1 MIKVL
6 IAEDQILF
14 RDLLEHM
21 LESCEDIHVVAC
33 IQNGCDILSLAKIHE
48 PDVILMDLDMPVCNG
63 IEATKALKRELTQTK
78 VLVLTAS
85 SDEASVIE
93 MMISGADGYLLKSIT
108 KNDLILAV
116 KSVYSGMEVI
126 HKDVRQHAMN
136 ATSSSALDVKHRTK
150 IRVNDIDVMLSARE
164 IEIIQKIVEGK
175 ETPEIA
181 KDFFVA
187 EGRLRNIITE
197 ILSKLMLKNRTQLAV
212 FAIKHKLVK

>member
-6 IAEDQILF
+6 IADDQILF
-14 RDLLEHM
+14 RDLMEHM

-33 IQNGCDILSLAKIHE
+33 TQNGSDILSLAKIHQ

-63 IEATKALKRELTQTK
+63 IDATKALKKELLETK

-85 SDEASVIE
+85 SEEATVIE
-93 MMISGADGYLLKSIT
+93 AMISGADGYLLKSIS

-116 KSVYSGMEVI
+116 KSVYAGMEVI
-126 HKDVRQHAMN
+126 HKDVRQHARN
-136 ATSSSALDVKHRTK
+136 ASASSAIDVKHRTK
-150 IRVNDIDVMLSARE
+150 IRVNDIDVFLSERE
-164 IEIIQKIVEGK
+164 IEIIQKIVEGE
-175 ETPEIA
+175 ETPDIA
-181 KDFFVA
+181 RYFFIA

-212 FAIKHKLVK
+212 FAIKHNLVK